1 MRKVAILVLTI
12 LTMLFVVSCTNEVK
26 ETSPYAAY
34 PFTGKS
40 QPAMT
45 KVSTD
50 KQEFKGIFHFSIKYL
65 VGDTD
70 YWIVSLKDGGTAHA
84 ADVSVG
90 GSKNVVDGTWS
101 FTDGKFSLSVKDM
114 IPEKNVQGKI
124 ESNSLDWSSWKSNAK
139 VKIGGYTQSVE
150 LEKLYDDS
158 TLSLSV
164 EKSDLVGLWIHT
176 DDYGKSE
183 GFRFLDDGNVWEYGT
198 NGSSFNYNWAKSNS
212 ENEIT
217 LSYKAEGMTAATYH
231 FLIIGDDLYLT
242 KTDIGLSTKPIRYT
256 RVE

>member
-40 QPAMT
+40 QPVMT

-50 KQEFKGIFHFSIKYL
+50 KQEFKGIFHFSI
-65 VGDTD
+65 GNFND
-70 YWIVSLKDGGTAHA
+70 YWIVSLKDGGTARA
-84 ADVSVG
+84 ANVSAG
-90 GSKNVVDGTWS
+90 GSKNIVDGTWS

-124 ESNSLDWSSWKSNAK
+124 ESSSIDWNSWTSNAK
-139 VKIGGYTQSVE
+139 IKINGYTLPPE

-164 EKSDLVGLWIHT
+164 DKSDLVGLWIHT
-176 DDYGKSE
+176 DDYGKAE
-183 GFRFLDDGNVWEYGT
+183 GFRFLADGNVWEYRT
-198 NGSSFNYNWAKSNS
+198 NGSSFNCNWAKSSS

-217 LSYKAEGMTAATYH
+217 LSYKADGLTADIYN
-231 FLIIGDDLYLT
+231 FVIIGDDLYLT
-242 KTDIGLSTKPIRYT
+242 KTGSGFLGEPTRYT
-256 RVE
+256 RVEE